1 MKMNNVNLGQI
12 VFDLVEEKG
21 LSHSQFAARIGLK
34 RQNVKKQVYMKRS
47 LDTDLVCRIN
57 EALDCNLFDYYKC
70 DTKDY
75 NPLKATVKIEM
86 GEQTQEKT
94 FTFLFGNN
102 ELKIK

>member
-12 VFDLVEEKG
+12 IFDLVEEKG
-21 LSHSQFAARIGLK
+21 LSHNQFAIQIGLK
-34 RQNVKKQVYMKRS
+34 RQNVKKQVYLKQS
-47 LDTDLVCRIN
+47 LDTALVCRIN
-57 EALDCNLFDYYKC
+57 EVLDCNLFDYYRC
-70 DTKDY
+70 DAKDY